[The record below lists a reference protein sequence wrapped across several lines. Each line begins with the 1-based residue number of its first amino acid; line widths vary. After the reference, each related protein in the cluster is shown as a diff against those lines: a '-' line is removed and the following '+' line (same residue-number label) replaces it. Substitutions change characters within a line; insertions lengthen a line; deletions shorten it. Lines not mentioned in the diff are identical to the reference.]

1 MTRTPSMTNLSSVE
15 PVQLAVFAP
24 SPIVTVTVEEAT
36 AGGPEIHF
44 HAGGQGFWVARMAA
58 RLGAS
63 VVLCAAVG
71 GESGRVLRAL
81 LEEEGIVLRSV
92 SCRRSNGVYI
102 HDRRNGER
110 VEVAAVPSPALSR
123 HEQDELFGVAV
134 TAGLE
139 CGVML
144 LTGSEPADVVPAD
157 VYRRLARDLT
167 RNGCQAL
174 ADLTGPALAA
184 ALAGGLDVVK
194 LSDDELLTPDC
205 AGTPDLDDLRP
216 EAERLRRAGT
226 VNVVITR
233 AADGALVLAGDESLE
248 VRGPR
253 FTALDPHGTGDSMF
267 AALGV
272 GLARGMTFKQ
282 SLRLAGAAGALN
294 ATRHGLGS
302 GSRSEV
308 ERLAQAVEIRPLATG
323 PPVRP
328 R

>member
-1 MTRTPSMTNLSSVE
+1 VSGGDAPR
-15 PVQLAVFAP
+15 LAVLAP
-24 SPIVTVTVEEAT
+24 SPIVTVTVEHAA

-44 HAGGQGFWVARMAA
+44 HAGSQGVWIARMAA

-63 VVLCAAVG
+63 VVLCAAIG

-81 LEEEGIVLRSV
+81 LQEDGVELRSV
-92 SCRRSNGVYI
+92 GCQGPNGAYV
-102 HDRRNGER
+102 HDRRSGER
-110 VEVAAVPSPALSR
+110 VEVAAVASPALSR

-144 LTGSEPADVVPAD
+144 LSGSDPGGVVPPEL
-157 VYRRLARDLT
+157 YQRLAGDLR
-167 RNGCQAL
+167 RNGCRVL
-174 ADLTGPALAA
+174 ADLTGAALEG

-194 LSDDELLTPDC
+194 LSDEELIARGW
-205 AGTPDLDDLRP
+205 AGTRELDDLQP
-216 EAERLRRAGT
+216 GAERLRRAGAG
-226 VNVVITR
+226 NVVITR
-233 AADGALVLAGDESLE
+233 AARGALVLAGGELLVLE
-248 VRGPR
+248 GPR

-272 GLARGMTFKQ
+272 GVARGMGFEEA
-282 SLRLAGAAGALN
+282 LRLAGAAGSLN

-302 GSRSEV
+302 GSRPEV
-308 ERLAQAVEIRPLATG
+308 ERLAGAVEVHPPRPD
-323 PPVRP
+323 R

>member
-1 MTRTPSMTNLSSVE
+1 MTNLSSVE

-24 SPIVTVTVEEAT
+24 SPIVTVTVEEST

-44 HAGGQGFWVARMAA
+44 HAGGQGFWMARMAA

-81 LEEEGIVLRSV
+81 LEEEGIELRSV

-139 CGVML
+139 YGVML

-157 VYRRLARDLT
+157 VFRRLARDLT

-194 LSDDELLTPDC
+194 LSDDELLTPDW

-282 SLRLAGAAGALN
+282 SLCLAGAAGALN

>member
-1 MTRTPSMTNLSSVE
+1 MTNLSRVE
-15 PVQLAVFAP
+15 PAQLAVFAP

-81 LEEEGIVLRSV
+81 LEEEGIELRSV

-110 VEVAAVPSPALSR
+110 VQVAAVPSPALSR

-144 LTGSEPADVVPAD
+144 LTWSEPADVVPAD

-194 LSDDELLTPDC
+194 LSDDELLTPDR
-205 AGTPDLDDLRP
+205 AGTPDVDDLRP

-233 AADGALVLAGDESLE
+233 AADGALVLAGDELLE

-328 R
+328 T

>member
-1 MTRTPSMTNLSSVE
+1 MTNLSSVE

-92 SCRRSNGVYI
+92 SCRRSNGVYV

-194 LSDDELLTPDC
+194 LSDDELLTPDW

>member
-1 MTRTPSMTNLSSVE
+1 MTNLSSVE

-24 SPIVTVTVEEAT
+24 SPIVTVTVEEST

-44 HAGGQGFWVARMAA
+44 HAGGQGFWMARMAA

-81 LEEEGIVLRSV
+81 LEEEGIELRSV

-110 VEVAAVPSPALSR
+110 VQVAAVPSPALSR

-144 LTGSEPADVVPAD
+144 LTWSEPADVVPAD

-194 LSDDELLTPDC
+194 LSDDELLTPDR
-205 AGTPDLDDLRP
+205 AGTPDVDDLRP

-233 AADGALVLAGDESLE
+233 AADGALVLAGDELLE

-328 R
+328 T